1 MENGIKYIETK
12 TAKYPLAFNINVIEV
27 IQDKYGNLDKWTDAI
42 EGIIRNENGEI
53 IAKVTPQM
61 KDIKFF
67 IKEAINEG
75 IDIENEQ
82 NNKKREFVTE
92 KQVGRILTE
101 MGQGSI
107 LETIKDLTVSSVK
120 TDKQIEEEKN
130 V

>member
-1 MENGIKYIETK
+1 MENGIKYLETK
-12 TAKYPLAFNINVIEV
+12 TAKYPLVFNINVIEA
-27 IQDKYGNLDKWTDAI
+27 IQDKYGNLDKWSDAI
-42 EGIIRNENGEI
+42 EGIIRNEDGEI
-53 IAKVTPQM
+53 TTKETPHM

-75 IDIENEQ
+75 IDIENEETE
-82 NNKKREFVTE
+82 NKRQFVTE
-92 KQVGRILTE
+92 KQVGRILSE
-101 MGQGSI
+101 IGQGSV

>member
-12 TAKYPLAFNINVIEV
+12 TANYPLAFNVNVIEI
-27 IQDKYGNLDKWTDAI
+27 IQEKYGDLNKWSDAI
-42 EGIIRNENGEI
+42 EGIIRDKKGNEIGRE
-53 IAKVTPQM
+53 TPRM

-75 IDIENEQ
+75 IDIENEEKNEQ
-82 NNKKREFVTE
+82 RNFITE

-101 MGQGSI
+101 IGQGSI
-107 LETIKDLTVSSVK
+107 LDKIKELTVSSVK
-120 TDKQIEEEKN
+120 TDRQIEEEKN

>member
-12 TAKYPLAFNINVIEV
+12 TAKYPVVFNINVIDVMQE
-27 IQDKYGNLDKWTDAI
+27 KYGSIEKWTDTI
-42 EGIIRNENGEI
+42 EGIVRDKSGKIKEQ
-53 IAKVTPQM
+53 VTPQM

-75 IDIENEQ
+75 IDIENET
-82 NNKKREFVTE
+82 NKEKREFVTE

-101 MGQGSI
+101 AVTTSI
-107 LETIKDLTVSSVK
+107 VDTLKNLATESIK